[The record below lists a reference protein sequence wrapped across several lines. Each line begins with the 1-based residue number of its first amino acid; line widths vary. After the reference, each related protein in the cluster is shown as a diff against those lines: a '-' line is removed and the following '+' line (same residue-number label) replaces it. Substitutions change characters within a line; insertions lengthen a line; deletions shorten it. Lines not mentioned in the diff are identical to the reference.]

1 MDWFL
6 KLEFIK
12 GFFKFFEI
20 WTGSASIRLNQV
32 WGMKKVIDYLKN
44 ENSSIIGECNK
55 ILNYLDGLKKSY
67 KRATYRRPK
76 LTIQQ
81 MVAQSY
87 WFDAKELVVFTIYHL
102 RKLEQLMEMYTDG
115 DNEELCLKLPKK
127 RRKLL
132 HWCTK
137 IYHSKVASF

>member
-1 MDWFL
+1 
-6 KLEFIK
+6 
-12 GFFKFFEI
+12 
-20 WTGSASIRLNQV
+20 
-32 WGMKKVIDYLKN
+32 MKKVIDYLKN

-102 RKLEQLMEMYTDG
+102 RKLEQLMEMYTD
-115 DNEELCLKLPKK
+115 DDDEEIKILDFEFHDAWEFKQILQ
-127 RRKLL
+127 LL
-132 HWCTK
+132 
-137 IYHSKVASF
+137 VVLFGL